1 MTKVSFTTPIEIYE
15 KGMTRHVAFIPDEV
29 VKQLDIKANTR
40 LIINA
45 GGRDYRLAAI
55 SNGEGQFFIHLSQ
68 SMRRETGIGE
78 SLRPFSFQISL
89 DPNPDDIGLP
99 EEFEVALDQDEDALK
114 VFNTLTPG
122 LQRSLCHYVNSAKR
136 IDTRI
141 KRALEL
147 AEKLRTRTLHGMKN
161 ND

>member
-1 MTKVSFTTPIEIYE
+1 MTKVSFHTPIEIYE
-15 KGMTRHVAFIPDEV
+15 KGMTRHVAFFPDEV

-45 GGRDYRLAAI
+45 GGKDYRLAAI

-68 SMRRETGIGE
+68 SMRRETGIKD
-78 SLRPFSFQISL
+78 SLRPFEFKVNL
-89 DPNPDDIGLP
+89 DPNPTDIGLP
-99 EEFEVALDQDEDALK
+99 EEFEVALDQDEEALE
-114 VFNTLTPG
+114 VFNSLKPG
-122 LQRSLCHYVNSAKR
+122 MQRSLCHYVNSAKR

-147 AEKLRTRTLHGMKN
+147 AEKLRTRTLHSMKN
-161 ND
+161 KH